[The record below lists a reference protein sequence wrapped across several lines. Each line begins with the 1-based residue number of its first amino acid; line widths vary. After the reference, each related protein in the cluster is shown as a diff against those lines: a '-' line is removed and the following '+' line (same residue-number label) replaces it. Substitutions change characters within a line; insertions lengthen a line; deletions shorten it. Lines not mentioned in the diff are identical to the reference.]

1 VDTNVGEFLDAL
13 RGMVGKRV
21 VDRKGT
27 VGTVV
32 QWHEYAGYCIIRLAN
47 GDEVRRY
54 TAWVR
59 LV

>member
-1 VDTNVGEFLDAL
+1 
-13 RGMVGKRV
+13 MVGKRV
-21 VDRKGT
+21 IDRKGN

-32 QWHEYAGYCIIRLAN
+32 VWNEAWGYCIIRLAN

-59 LV
+59 LA